1 MQITSWTGSPT
12 SILPEYPTGPEPGGV
27 RFGPDAQR
35 ETNLAV
41 RAARVGTWVTCYHPA
56 RVGTGKSDP
65 VLSRVEPVA
74 HVSRQLGRVKVT
86 RRPVLAGERD
96 VSVSRAFR
104 VGDPDLASHQGCRPA
119 VPKPRPPP
127 GGAPT
132 RGRNRPVGDCC
143 HPLLPL
149 QRDSRLS
156 PARAV
161 VLPHGNRWVRC
172 P

>member
-1 MQITSWTGSPT
+1 MQITSRTGSPT

-74 HVSRQLGRVKVT
+74 HVSRQLGRVKVA

-104 VGDPDLASHQGCRPA
+104 AGDPDRNSASG
-119 VPKPRPPP
+119 
-127 GGAPT
+127 
-132 RGRNRPVGDCC
+132 
-143 HPLLPL
+143 
-149 QRDSRLS
+149 
-156 PARAV
+156 
-161 VLPHGNRWVRC
+161 
-172 P
+172 